1 MIRQNSSHQD
11 FRLCIFTSRSHDHS
25 MSDHMIL
32 LNITMLS
39 RDTAIGLLAAVLGS
53 VRRPPRN

>member
-1 MIRQNSSHQD
+1 MIIVRQ
-11 FRLCIFTSRSHDHS
+11 DHV
-25 MSDHMIL
+25 IL